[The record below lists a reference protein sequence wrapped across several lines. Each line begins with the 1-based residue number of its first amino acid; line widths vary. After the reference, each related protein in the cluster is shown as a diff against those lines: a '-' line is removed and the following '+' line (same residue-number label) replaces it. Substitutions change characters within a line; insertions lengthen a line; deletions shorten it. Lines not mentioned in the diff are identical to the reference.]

1 MPKKKEVSFQS
12 NIPGKFIPRDDT
24 PSASGFRSGTNK
36 NRFNSKMVE
45 LLASSESSSSSM
57 TSLPT
62 PMNNENK
69 HISNVTKPST
79 NDPTQLNSPE
89 VTTIDSSRIHSRLF
103 HRRIV
108 TMLETLKIRS
118 GNTDTASPSTSPK
131 PLPSYIEPISQ
142 PITFGQLRQATT
154 SSTSHQMHAPTM
166 IEEIVS
172 PRVLSARSHTNL
184 TSTHTNADKESYHT
198 NVKSLIIDAQS
209 DLKPVASSVP
219 INKSTSR
226 HQANKER
233 LYYSPSLEQ
242 LLEQHNV
249 VPRVQ
254 QHDES
259 KQEPKIQDH
268 RYHHHHHQQ
277 QDSKSPLTVDEILA
291 TYYTKIKVSTTI
303 ETQPPPEETSVHSS
317 NNNNMSFYMHPSPL
331 IWNTSQTNQL
341 LIPSSSAPPP
351 LLLNEQS
358 RNRPPPPSYSASVA
372 SGHRP
377 PANSLG
383 QHLFRPSAPSLIPKQ
398 MYNESQMTQNQLPV
412 DSYGTLPT
420 PLSSIMAN
428 VSVRPPPPSYELP
441 TSNIERSHSAVSS
454 MNRPNYSHINPP
466 QAGFDREFSRLLYG
480 KDGRRS
486 RNQKRKAFSDP
497 VKKSVEEAGQSM
509 EKMHRRIKTHLNTT
523 DTVNEEEE
531 SSNDSTDIDKREKYL
546 RKQTRLQRQSDFPVS
561 NRESA
566 KQPIVPPNPL
576 LKRPIPSFLQVY
588 SQATASKDIILQ
600 WNLFSLSELES
611 FDAMMTKLYRDEN
624 FVRVQLFEN
633 YRALLTLIL
642 ESKKRYDRIHSDE
655 DKDEDDSVITTTAL

>member
-1 MPKKKEVSFQS
+1 
-12 NIPGKFIPRDDT
+12 
-24 PSASGFRSGTNK
+24 
-36 NRFNSKMVE
+36 MVE
-45 LLASSESSSSSM
+45 LLASSESSI

-62 PMNNENK
+62 PVNNGNE

-79 NDPTQLNSPE
+79 NDPTQLNSSE
-89 VTTIDSSRIHSRLF
+89 VTAIDSSRIHSRLF

-108 TMLETLKIRS
+108 TMLETLKIRG
-118 GNTDTASPSTSPK
+118 GNTGAASPPTAPK

-154 SSTSHQMHAPTM
+154 SSTSHQMHAPTVT
-166 IEEIVS
+166 EEIVS
-172 PRVLSARSHTNL
+172 PRVLSTRSYTNL
-184 TSTHTNADKESYHT
+184 TSTHTNDDKQSYHT

-219 INKSTSR
+219 INKSTSK

-242 LLEQHNV
+242 LLEQHNA
-249 VPRVQ
+249 VPKVQ
-254 QHDES
+254 QRDES

-268 RYHHHHHQQ
+268 HYHHHQQ
-277 QDSKSPLTVDEILA
+277 QQKNSKSPLTVDEILA
-291 TYYTKIKVSTTI
+291 TYYSKIKVSTTI

-317 NNNNMSFYMHPSPL
+317 NNNNNNNNMSFYMHPSPL

-341 LIPSSSAPPP
+341 LMSPSSAPPP

-358 RNRPPPPSYSASVA
+358 RNRPPPPSYSVSVA

-377 PANSLG
+377 PPSANSLG
-383 QHLFRPSAPSLIPKQ
+383 QHLLRPSAPSLITKQ
-398 MYNESQMTQNQLPV
+398 MYTESQMTQHLLPV
-412 DSYGTLPT
+412 NSYGTLPT

-428 VSVRPPPPSYELP
+428 TSVRPPPPSYELP
-441 TSNIERSHSAVSS
+441 TSNIERSRSAVSS
-454 MNRPNYSHINPP
+454 MNRPNYSPMSPP

-480 KDGRRS
+480 KDGGRR

-509 EKMHRRIKTHLNTT
+509 EKMHRRLKTHLNTT

-531 SSNDSTDIDKREKYL
+531 SSNDSADTDKREKYL

-588 SQATASKDIILQ
+588 SQAASNKDMILQ
-600 WNLFSLSELES
+600 WNLFSLPELES
-611 FDAMMTKLYRDEN
+611 FDTMMTKLYRDEN

-642 ESKKRYDRIHSDE
+642 ESKKRYNRVHSDE
-655 DKDEDDSVITTTAL
+655 DEDDSVITTTAL